1 MTKGSARRAL
11 VQHLSSPRSIECGLS
26 CASAAARST
35 PAGRALRTCWG
46 GKFSPSFLNT
56 LLPQRSHQL
65 RRACTPQAAHMVFA
79 RSLLICLL
87 GLAAARKLPYH
98 KGTEHFHQGAHRP
111 ACAQPLAARH
121 SSSSSSRTL
130 SRFGRLLGTR
140 LLRARDVSVQ
150 AVQATAARQGQ
161 AWQPVRVRRGRV
173 LRGGDAAHR
182 NPQPQPQPLP
192 QPSPAQPSVSGG
204 RFHPQP
210 AVW

>member
-1 MTKGSARRAL
+1 MG
-11 VQHLSSPRSIECGLS
+11 
-26 CASAAARST
+26 
-35 PAGRALRTCWG
+35 AGHRGYFRVL
-46 GKFSPSFLNT
+46 SFLNT
-56 LLPQRSHQL
+56 LLPQRSHQTPARSRASI
-65 RRACTPQAAHMVFA
+65 RRQAAHMVFA
-79 RSLLICLL
+79 RSLMICLL